1 MYENRSFLYM
11 FLGILKFQL
20 NNDIGILFRKEFYM
34 ENNISIIDE
43 VSLIDKIYIV
53 RGKQVMLDCDLAE
66 IYGYKVKVLNQQ
78 VKRNIERF
86 PEDFIF
92 QLTKTELE
100 NILS

>member
-1 MYENRSFLYM
+1 M

-43 VSLIDKIYIV
+43 VSLKDKIYIV

-86 PEDFIF
+86 PEDFMF